1 MKEFFNNIG
10 DKLAGIGSDTLN
22 LIMILIGHCVFLPV
36 TLAILT
42 GLTDRGPSL
51 DTVVLVQT
59 MLLISFIRSI
69 VNKDA
74 VATVIHGLGWFGQG
88 LLLAMIVFK

>member
-1 MKEFFNNIG
+1 MQEFIASIK
-10 DKLAGIGSDTLN
+10 DKLAGVGSDTLN
-22 LIMILIGHCVFLPV
+22 IIMILIGHCVFLPV

-51 DTVVLVQT
+51 DAVVLVQT
-59 MLLISFIRSI
+59 MLLVSFIRSI
-69 VNKDA
+69 VNRDA
-74 VATVIHGLGWFGQG
+74 AATVIHGLGWFGQG

>member
-1 MKEFFNNIG
+1 MREFFNGIK

-22 LIMILIGHCVFLPV
+22 LIMIIIGHCVFLPV

-59 MLLISFIRSI
+59 MLMISFIRGI

-74 VATVIHGLGWFGQG
+74 MATVIHGLGWFGQG